1 MILHSMCAGVLWPGF
16 SGSFSLALVLKSFD
30 DIFRTTLEREPEKKN
45 QSISIGHR
53 GVNSFLKLGGQVV
66 MKLGFATT
74 ATLLFC
80 PNLGG
85 Q

>member
-1 MILHSMCAGVLWPGF
+1 MCAGVLWPGF

-30 DIFRTTLEREPEKKN
+30 DIFRTTLEREPEKKRTRA
-45 QSISIGHR
+45 SGSLIGHR
-53 GVNSFLKLGGQVV
+53 GVNSLGGQVV

>member
-1 MILHSMCAGVLWPGF
+1 MCAGVLWPGF

-30 DIFRTTLEREPEKKN
+30 DIFRTTGESQKKTRA
-45 QSISIGHR
+45 SGSLIGHR
-53 GVNSFLKLGGQVV
+53 GVNSFLKLGRQVV
-66 MKLGFATT
+66 IKLGFATT